1 MMRAEFGR
9 YQWTYEATFREPPAV
24 VMPCVPWLPVT
35 ILICADELCIGEYMA
50 PHCSLDLR
58 FRRASSLDE
67 AKKAAEIVFDKLD
80 RDHDGSDRRV
90 LSDQLLKRCGFLLPN
105 A

>member
-1 MMRAEFGR
+1 MDVVVWLQGLGLGK
-9 YQWTYEATFREPPAV
+9 YEATFREPPAV

-58 FRRASSLDE
+58 FRRAS
-67 AKKAAEIVFDKLD
+67 
-80 RDHDGSDRRV
+80 
-90 LSDQLLKRCGFLLPN
+90 
-105 A
+105 